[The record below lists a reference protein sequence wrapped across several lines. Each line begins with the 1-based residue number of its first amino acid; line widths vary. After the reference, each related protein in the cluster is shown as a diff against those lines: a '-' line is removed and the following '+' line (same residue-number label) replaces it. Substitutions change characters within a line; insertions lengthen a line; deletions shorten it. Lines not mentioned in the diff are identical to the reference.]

1 MTILEA
7 LEKAKRLRE
16 IHGEAASR
24 QASRTSAPKVAR
36 RQGTHKDLA
45 PAAPIQL
52 PQLSLDIDAC
62 ERNRVLLSTHH
73 AHKFSATVDAYRIL
87 RTRLVQ
93 SRMGEAD
100 RAPIFGVTSAG
111 AGEGKTVTS
120 INLAF
125 ACAREKKRNVFLL
138 DLDLRNPSV
147 CRYMG
152 VSPRTEIGSVLLG
165 QASPGD
171 ALFGVG
177 VDNLIVSGGLTSYEN
192 SSELLGG
199 PGLSTLFDHILSID
213 PQALIIADLP
223 PVLLAADTLVVT
235 PRLSAVVLVVS
246 EGLTR
251 RVQLN
256 RAVEVLS
263 DVNIAGIILNKSRES
278 VEDYYS

>member
-1 MTILEA
+1 
-7 LEKAKRLRE
+7 
-16 IHGEAASR
+16 
-24 QASRTSAPKVAR
+24 
-36 RQGTHKDLA
+36 
-45 PAAPIQL
+45 
-52 PQLSLDIDAC
+52 
-62 ERNRVLLSTHH
+62 
-73 AHKFSATVDAYRIL
+73 
-87 RTRLVQ
+87 
-93 SRMGEAD
+93 MGEAD